1 MDSLIFALTAVA
13 PIVLMIII
21 GFSLKKCGF
30 IRPDFVKAGNK
41 LVFRVFLPAML
52 FLNVYKIDSIGGIDP
67 GYILYAVIAQIVIFL
82 VGLPIVIASTDKPE
96 RRGVLL
102 QGIFRSNYALI
113 GIPLAEAL
121 FGSEGVIIASL
132 LSAAVIPV
140 FNILAV
146 ISLSVFRR
154 NAGQRPSVKN
164 ILLDIVRNPL
174 IQGIALGVL
183 ALAVRAVFVHY
194 DVTFRL
200 NQITPLFKVLQYL
213 SDMATPLALLVLGA
227 QFEFSAVKEL
237 RREILVGIFMRNVFV
252 PLLGVGVAYLFFSS
266 QFNGA
271 HFASFVAMFA
281 TPVAVSSVPMAQ
293 EMDGDL
299 ALAGQL
305 VVWTTLVS
313 GISVFIVAFL
323 LKAAGIF

>member
-13 PIVLMIII
+13 PIVLMIMI
-21 GFSLKKCGF
+21 GFALKKCGF

-82 VGLPIVIASTDKPE
+82 VGLPIVIASTGRPE

-154 NAGQRPSVKN
+154 NAGERPSVKS

-174 IQGIALGVL
+174 IQGIAIGVLVL
-183 ALAVRAVFVHY
+183 ALRAVFVHY
-194 DVTFRL
+194 DISFRL
-200 NQITPLFKVLQYL
+200 SQITPLFKVLGYL

-252 PLLGVGVAYLFFSS
+252 PLLGVGVAYLFFSA

-299 ALAGQL
+299 TLAGQL

-323 LKAAGIF
+323 LRAAGIF